1 MAATR
6 LIDNP
11 FFNSR
16 VHSKN
21 VTTKERIFD
30 YLIGPAGAFFF
41 KPLFQG
47 CDGGMAL

>member
-1 MAATR
+1 MVATR

-21 VTTKERIFD
+21 VTTKERIFHMKV
-30 YLIGPAGAFFF
+30 YME
-41 KPLFQG
+41 K
-47 CDGGMAL
+47 